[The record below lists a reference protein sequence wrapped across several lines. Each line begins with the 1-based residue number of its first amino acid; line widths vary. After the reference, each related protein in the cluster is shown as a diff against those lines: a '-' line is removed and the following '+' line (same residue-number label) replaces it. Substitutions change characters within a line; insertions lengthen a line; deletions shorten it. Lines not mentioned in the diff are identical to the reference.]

1 MGRKVIHFLTGLR
14 HIPARKKTT
23 LPLTNH
29 TPSTETPGSTPLTI
43 PATIGSTPSRTM
55 PTIVDCTASTM
66 SGSTPLTTA
75 ATTGTAPLTTHTQ
88 SGPIFNKVMESS
100 AADISRLL
108 SSLVTVRASL
118 QGALVQQS
126 SSVGTKLVSFGQH
139 SSSVG
144 QNLSSVSTELAP
156 LGQQSSSVGTKLV
169 SFGQHSSSVGQNL
182 SSVSTELAPLG
193 QQSSSL
199 TSHQLVATSNPP
211 SLSSPSSSS
220 SSSSSSNASVSTS
233 RDSTPQVKVFPEN
246 NRDSLIPKPV
256 KTGSPRSDNPAELAS
271 VNSNKSSPDA
281 SDVTGKSE
289 SSLSNCIPVKN
300 REKSPVKESSIS
312 FLSSSPSPLSSTIG
326 SSRATTPDPHRAAAT
341 SHVDAGIPTS
351 VAAHVSTAS
360 THVSTASTHV
370 STASTHVSTAS
381 THVSTASTH
390 VSTASTHVSTASTV
404 VLQRV
409 QPVATLETL
418 GYSRDSRNVQTGGA
432 SIERANGARASP
444 ERANGSTPKRPAGQ
458 NSILPRANLLS
469 NLEVSTKEGVT
480 GRGVRREGS
489 VDSRSAGMP
498 PQQKVRVV
506 ENSTC
511 DSPVNIGK
519 RDLSQRSTS
528 IEPVLFASAV
538 SSTASAVDQNRQT
551 RSLTPNPHPVGEGIP
566 EAKRIRLTMTTTQSS
581 KQQQIHVAQQQQQQ
595 PQSCEEAM
603 DTRSGQETVPKLPQQ
618 TSYLTSSIQFL
629 NSRSPI
635 VSAVDSNLAANTSNK
650 SQTGSNS
657 SSIRPVCL
665 WENCMR

>member
-1 MGRKVIHFLTGLR
+1 MKFQLFCNPPSLPPSLSPSLPPCRQGYPGSELREVKTVGRKVIHFLTGLR

-43 PATIGSTPSRTM
+43 PSTTGSTPSRTM
-55 PTIVDCTASTM
+55 PTTVDCTPSTM

-75 ATTGTAPLTTHTQ
+75 AMTGTAPLTTHTQ

-118 QGALVQQS
+118 QGAKSLVQQS

-144 QNLSSVSTELAP
+144 Q
-156 LGQQSSSVGTKLV
+156 
-169 SFGQHSSSVGQNL
+169 HSSSA
-182 SSVSTELAPLG
+182 STELAPLG

-211 SLSSPSSSS
+211 SLSSSSS

-246 NRDSLIPKPV
+246 NRDSLTPKPV
-256 KTGSPRSDNPAELAS
+256 QTGSPRSDNPAELAS
-271 VNSNKSSPDA
+271 FNSNKSSPDA

-312 FLSSSPSPLSSTIG
+312 FLSSSPSPLSSASG
-326 SSRATTPDPHRAAAT
+326 LSRATTPDPHRAAAT
-341 SHVDAGIPTS
+341 SRVDAGIPTS

-370 STASTHVSTAS
+370 STASTHI
-381 THVSTASTH
+381 
-390 VSTASTHVSTASTV
+390 STASTV

-489 VDSRSAGMP
+489 VDSRSAGTP

-528 IEPVLFASAV
+528 VEPVLLASAV
-538 SSTASAVDQNRQT
+538 SSAASAVDQNRQM

-581 KQQQIHVAQQQQQQ
+581 KQQQIHVAQQQQ